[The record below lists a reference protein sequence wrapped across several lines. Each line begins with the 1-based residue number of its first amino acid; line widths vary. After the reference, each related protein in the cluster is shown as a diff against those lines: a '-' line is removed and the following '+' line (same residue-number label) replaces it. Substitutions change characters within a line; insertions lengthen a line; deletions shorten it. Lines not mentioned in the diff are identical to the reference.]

1 MTKAEK
7 AAAKLAKEALAIEK
21 AKAFL
26 ASKGILSENTESA
39 VIIPQEPVVFER
51 NKVVFS
57 LIQDT
62 TKKAKRKNAEGVME
76 EYDKVVKHNWEAT
89 FETEEPIETAPLS
102 EWILSNLSNYQIMQQ
117 FQGKSRFDTSLPI
130 MFNMVVNNTNALMG
144 VKFST
149 NARTIEKLIEK
160 APSIMTRVF
169 NPTSTVYTVDKA
181 KRSANRLELKSFLE
195 GSLNTTLAARI
206 EKIESPVNEAM
217 KVLANGTFS
226 EAPVVE
232 D

>member
-7 AAAKLAKEALAIEK
+7 QAKRIAD

-26 ASKGILSENTESA
+26 ALHEPAIETTS
-39 VIIPQEPVVFER
+39 VVVIPQEPVVLEK

-62 TKKAKRKNAEGVME
+62 TKKAKRKNANGIME
-76 EYDKVVKHNWEAT
+76 EYDKVVKHNWEAH
-89 FETEEPIETAPLS
+89 FESEEPIETAPLS
-102 EWILSNLSNYQIMQQ
+102 EWILSNLANYQIMQQ
-117 FQGKSRFDTSLPI
+117 FQGKSRFDTVLPI

-149 NARTIEKLIEK
+149 NAKTIERLIEK

-169 NPTSTVYTVDKA
+169 NPTSTQYTVDSD
-181 KRSANRLELKSFLE
+181 KRRANRNELKGFLE

-206 EKIESPVNEAM
+206 EKIEAKIDPITEVS
-217 KVLANGTFS
+217 KLL
-226 EAPVVE
+226 EAPVE
-232 D
+232 E